1 MHYTFDR
8 FVLDMK
14 RRELMTVEGV
24 VPLRPKVFGLLAYL
38 IAHRDRVVPKRELF
52 ENLWPDVHVGDATL
66 NTCVRSL
73 RQAVGD
79 NGQSQRIVQTKHGHG
94 YRFVAAVE
102 ERGDERERESSRP
115 KQRPVARDAAPAE
128 PAERAAASDI
138 VPPAPAAMAR
148 FSTGKEHKHVTV
160 LHCTVTNAS
169 KLAAGADVEA
179 ADEAMEDFLVTAQR
193 AIARY
198 GGAVSQWL
206 SDGVV
211 ALFGAPQAY
220 EDHARRAVSAA
231 LELQEELRGNRGEN
245 PKGLCAG
252 IGIHTGPVVACALP
266 GDSGQIYTAFG
277 LTTETARTLR
287 EIAPAGGVLVSDT
300 TFEIV
305 RSEVRAEA
313 FPVESPDGA
322 NEPSVYLVHAL
333 TARHAGVPRRGRGL
347 TRFVGRDRELG
358 FLSERFDRLK
368 EGGGAVV
375 GIAGEPGIG
384 KSRLVREFMQS
395 IDQATTNLL
404 QANCLSYASV
414 SPYMPIKRLLQGF
427 CTRQDAAGSDEPVAQ
442 SQALLETLG
451 IDLPNA
457 LPLLN
462 RLMDLPV
469 GPGLLD
475 GLSAVDSRTQTF
487 ALLHR
492 IFRGI
497 ADQRPTLVVI
507 EDLHWIDPTS
517 EEWLSE
523 LVSRLAGMKLL
534 LVTTYRAGYRAPWL
548 DSSAATQIALDALPA
563 RLSTALVQSLPAA
576 DALPERAVDKI
587 VAEGQG
593 NLFFLEELAWSWLED
608 RSDLPSSVKD
618 VLADRIDRLTPADK
632 ALLRIAAVI
641 GTEVPVDLLSHID
654 DLEDAEREACLERLQ
669 TAEFLYERSAPP
681 NRVLVFRQAL
691 AQYVAYSGLV
701 RRSRRAIHRRIADA
715 MQIHFRSLVDAHPE
729 LMAHH
734 LAEAGDAE
742 MAILH
747 WRLAGLATAK
757 SRAHFEAVPHF
768 ERALQLLDGLE
779 RTPDRLRQ
787 RISIVDEMTPSYQ
800 VDLDQNGDLL
810 RRHNETNTRWAREL
824 DES

>member
-38 IAHRDRVVPKRELF
+38 IEHRDRVVPKRELF

-66 NTCVRSL
+66 NTCVRAL

-79 NGQSQRIVQTKHGHG
+79 DGQSQRVIQTKHGHG
-94 YRFVAAVE
+94 YRFVAPVQ
-102 ERGDERERESSRP
+102 ERADGSERQTARP
-115 KQRPVARDAAPAE
+115 NPPAPAAEATPVAAADLTAAPGA
-128 PAERAAASDI
+128 
-138 VPPAPAAMAR
+138 VPPMPAAMAR
-148 FSTGKEHKHVTV
+148 FSAGKEHKHVTV
-160 LHCTVTNAS
+160 LHCTVTSAS
-169 KLAAGADVEA
+169 KRAAGSDVEA

-193 AIARY
+193 SVARY

-245 PKGLCAG
+245 PGGLCAG

-287 EIAPAGGVLVSDT
+287 EIAPAGGVLASDT

-305 RSEVRAEA
+305 ESEVRAEV
-313 FPVESPDGA
+313 FPAAAPDGTDT
-322 NEPSVYLVHAL
+322 PPVYLVHAL
-333 TARHAGVPRRGRGL
+333 TARRAGVPRRGRGL

-358 FLSERFDRLK
+358 FLKERFDRLQ

-395 IDQATTNLL
+395 VDKTKANLL

-427 CTRQDAAGSDEPVAQ
+427 CARRNGADPGEAEVRSG
-442 SQALLETLG
+442 ALLETLG
-451 IDLPNA
+451 VDLPNA
-457 LPLLN
+457 HLLLN

-469 GPGLLD
+469 APGLLD
-475 GLSAVDSRTQTF
+475 GLTAAESRVQTF

-507 EDLHWIDPTS
+507 EDLHWVDPTS

-563 RLSTALVQSLPAA
+563 HLSAALVQSLPAA
-576 DALPERAVDKI
+576 ETLPEQALDKI

-608 RSDLPSSVKD
+608 QSDLPSSVKD
-618 VLADRIDRLTPADK
+618 VLADRIDRLAAPDK

-641 GTEVPVDLLSHID
+641 GTEVPVDLLGHID
-654 DLEDAEREACLERLQ
+654 DLEDAEREASLSRLQ
-669 TAEFLYERSAPP
+669 AAEFLYERSASP

-691 AQYVAYSGLV
+691 TQYVAYAGLM
-701 RRSRRAIHRRIADA
+701 RRARRAIHRRIADA
-715 MQIHFRSLVDAHPE
+715 MQIHFRTLVEEHPE

-734 LAEAGDAE
+734 LTEAGDAE

-747 WRLAGLATAK
+747 WRLAGLAAAK

-779 RTPDRLRQ
+779 RTPELLRQ
-787 RISIVDEMTPSYQ
+787 RVSIVNEMTPSYQ

-810 RRHNETNTRWAREL
+810 RRHNETNARWSREL
-824 DES
+824 DEA